1 MANQTLKAALDSG
14 SHVFGAWVS
23 MNAER
28 VVEVLDEAGYNFVGL
43 DCQHGALTEGD
54 AVTLLRRMTSAR
66 TPTIVRVSANAA
78 ALIGK
83 VLDAGADGVIV
94 PMVSTVE
101 EARMAVAACRYPP
114 DGVRSFGPIRPGLPK
129 STDELAG
136 RVSCFVMIETREG
149 VENADAICAVPG
161 LAGIIVGPADLSIGL
176 GLDPLK
182 GLTTDQLFPT
192 LSRIRAACEKHGVAF
207 GIFAGSA
214 ASVGKWT
221 AQGFRLLVISS
232 DVGLIG
238 TGAADAL
245 ALARTSVDAAL

>member
-1 MANQTLKAALDSG
+1 MTDQTLNAALASG
-14 SHVFGAWVS
+14 SHVFGAWVT

-28 VVEVLDEAGYNFVGL
+28 VVEVFDDAGYDFVGL

-66 TPTIVRVSANAA
+66 TPTVVRVSANAA
-78 ALIGK
+78 PLIGK

-94 PMVSTVE
+94 PMVSTAE
-101 EARMAVAACRYPP
+101 EAGTAVAACRYPP
-114 DGVRSFGPIRPGLPK
+114 GGVRSFGPMRPGLPR
-129 STDELAG
+129 SPDELAG
-136 RVSCFVMIETREG
+136 RVSCFVMIETGEG
-149 VENADAICAVPG
+149 VDNAAAICAVPG
-161 LAGIIVGPADLSIGL
+161 LAGIVVGPADLSIGL
-176 GLDPLK
+176 GLDPMK
-182 GLTTDQLFPT
+182 GATTDQLLPT
-192 LSRIRAACEKHGVAF
+192 LSGIRAACEQHGVTF

-232 DVGLIG
+232 DVGLLG

-245 ALARTSVDAAL
+245 EMARTSVRGAV